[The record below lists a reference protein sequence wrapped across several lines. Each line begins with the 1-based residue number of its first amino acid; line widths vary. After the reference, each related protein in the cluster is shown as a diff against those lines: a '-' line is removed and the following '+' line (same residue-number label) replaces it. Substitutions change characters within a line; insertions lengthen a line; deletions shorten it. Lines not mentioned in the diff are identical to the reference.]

1 MTTVDSGLGLALG
14 ELMPANEEEKKEA
27 EERSAPTGTVVY
39 EAIYSEGESELG
51 RSTRALLWSGL
62 AAGLS
67 MSFSFITMAL
77 IQSSLPNTKWR
88 DLVVGM
94 GYPVG
99 FIIVI
104 LGRQQLFTENTL
116 TVILP
121 LLTKRTRETFLNVC
135 RLWAAVLV
143 ANLIGALLV
152 AFVLAKTE
160 VVSPEAFA
168 SMRELAKSPQQG
180 AFSVVFLRGIFAGW
194 LIALTVWLLPFAETA
209 RVWVIAI
216 ITYVIGIAHFSHVI
230 AGAVEA
236 AFLVIAGV
244 SSWAE
249 FALGFFIPS
258 LLGNIVGG
266 VLLVAVLNHAQVVA
280 GKAVDV

>member
-1 MTTVDSGLGLALG
+1 
-14 ELMPANEEEKKEA
+14 MPANEEEKQEA

-39 EAIYSEGESELG
+39 EAIFSEGESELQ

-67 MSFSFITMAL
+67 MSFSFIA
-77 IQSSLPNTKWR
+77 SSLLHASLADTKWR
-88 DLVVGM
+88 GLVVAM

-121 LLTKRTRETFLNVC
+121 LLRKRNRETFLNVC

-143 ANLIGALLV
+143 ANTVGAILV
-152 AFVLAKTE
+152 ALVLAKTE
-160 VVSPEAFA
+160 VVTAETFQ
-168 SMRELAKSPQQG
+168 SMRELAKGAQQG
-180 AFSVVFLRGIFAGW
+180 SFSVVFLRGIFAGW
-194 LIALTVWLLPFAETA
+194 LIALTVWLLPYAETA

-216 ITYVIGIAHFSHVI
+216 ITYVIGAAHFSHVI

-280 GKAVDV
+280 GNAEDA

>member
-1 MTTVDSGLGLALG
+1 
-14 ELMPANEEEKKEA
+14 MPATEDEKQEA

-39 EAIYSEGESELG
+39 EAIYSEGEAELK

-67 MSFSFITMAL
+67 MSFSFITSAL
-77 IQSSLPNTKWR
+77 LHASLPEAKWR
-88 DLVVGM
+88 DLIVAL

-121 LLTKRTRETFLNVC
+121 LLTKRNRETFLNVC

-143 ANLIGALLV
+143 ANLVGALVV
-152 AFVLAKTE
+152 AAVLAKTE
-160 VVSPEAFA
+160 VVPHEAFE
-168 SMRELAKSPQQG
+168 SMRELAKGSQQG

-194 LIALTVWLLPFAETA
+194 LIALTVWLLPYAETA

-216 ITYVIGIAHFSHVI
+216 ITYVIGVAHFSHVI

-236 AFLVIAGV
+236 AFLVITGV

-249 FALGFFIPS
+249 FTLGFFVPS

-280 GKAVDV
+280 GKADDV

>member
-1 MTTVDSGLGLALG
+1 
-14 ELMPANEEEKKEA
+14 MPPSEEEKQEA

-39 EAIYSEGESELG
+39 EAIYSEGESELE

-67 MSFSFITMAL
+67 MSFSFITTSILHA
-77 IQSSLPNTKWR
+77 SLPDAKWR
-88 DLVVGM
+88 DLVVAM

-116 TVILP
+116 TVMLP
-121 LLTKRTRETFLNVC
+121 LLTKRNRATLLNVC

-143 ANLIGALLV
+143 ANLVGAIVV
-152 AFVLAKTE
+152 ALVLAKTE
-160 VVSPEAFA
+160 VVTTETFQ
-168 SMRELAKSPQQG
+168 SMRELAKGAQQG
-180 AFSVVFLRGIFAGW
+180 SFSVIFLRGIFAGW

-209 RVWVIAI
+209 RVWVIAV
-216 ITYVIGIAHFSHVI
+216 ITYVIGVAHFSHVI

-236 AFLVIAGV
+236 AFLVIIGV

-249 FALGFFIPS
+249 FSLGFFVPA
-258 LLGNIVGG
+258 LLGNIIGG

-280 GKAVDV
+280 GKAENAVDT